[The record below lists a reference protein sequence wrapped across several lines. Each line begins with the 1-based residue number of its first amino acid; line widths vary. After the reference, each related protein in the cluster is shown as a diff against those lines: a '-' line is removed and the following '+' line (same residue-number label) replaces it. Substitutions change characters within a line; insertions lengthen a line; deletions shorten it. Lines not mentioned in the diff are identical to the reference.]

1 MVFKEFNSFYKMKE
15 WLLKGEYTLPAI
27 YHTVNDSKTYI
38 DYAIEPDEVLSEKIE
53 SIKGFKTNSQGQ
65 LSKILCLIT
74 NNHFTKILPE
84 KVTDGYGVEHDTT
97 NKDVFGVDDVEIGN
111 TYSFNEYARFTHYGL
126 IDGENPANTIARDTF
141 AKSNIT
147 EIIIPEGI
155 THIQDR
161 AFYKCKKLVR
171 VVFPSTLVYI
181 GESAFLGCESLEK
194 IVLPPSLRL
203 IDTSAFMSCRN
214 LSSISLGNG
223 VITIKQKAFCG
234 TAIESITIPNSV
246 YAVGSKAFAHCVN
259 LKNVYIGKNLGNRSV
274 EELVSE
280 ENTAYKFILYGDHE
294 IKQHN
299 VLKDNTFYGS
309 PIEKFKVH
317 KLNQYVK
324 TGSNGE
330 LMVSHHIRNSKWRVI
345 KVPVTVGPE
354 YTIDDEAVSIAKH
367 LFDGSNNCK
376 NINVIN
382 FNNVKLIPS
391 HCFSNNK
398 NELEIVLPH
407 VHKLSDRAFDNTH
420 IKKIELGGD
429 EFQQKTVI
437 DKVSTEG
444 YQGTFRIGKD
454 CQIIVPTSIKP
465 AYHDHHLWG
474 YYMPKNMSFTQVPYF
489 TNVTNTLGLD
499 PEKYI
504 AFQSTQRSTAGVSA
518 FNFTFTGYNTLK
530 VYVYRMYNNTADRL
544 ILGQPNGSPNTS
556 YGENATNNY
565 KVITSQNTGSVT
577 DLNNYTYVEYNN
589 LGSIGGNNTLDQT
602 NSIIMIYSVT
612 SAANAVSYSNGVIIV
627 LEKPQG
633 RLA

>member
-1 MVFKEFNSFYKMKE
+1 MVFKKFNSFYKMKE

-38 DYAIEPDEVLSEKIE
+38 DYAIEPNEALSEKIE

-65 LSKILCLIT
+65 LSKILCLIM

-84 KVTDGYGVEHDTT
+84 KITDGDGFEHDTT
-97 NKDVFGVDDVEIGN
+97 NKEVFGVDNAETEN

-126 IDGENPANTIARDTF
+126 IDGEKPANTIARDTF

-194 IVLPPSLRL
+194 IVLPPSLKL
-203 IDTSAFMSCRN
+203 IDTSAFMSCKN

-223 VITIKQKAFCG
+223 VITIKQKAFCR
-234 TAIESITIPNSV
+234 TAIESIAIPNSV
-246 YAVGSKAFAHCVN
+246 YAVGSKAFAHCRN
-259 LKNVYIGKNLGNRSV
+259 LKNVYIGQNLGNRSV
-274 EELVSE
+274 EVSISE
-280 ENTAYKFILYGDHE
+280 KNTAYKFILHGDHE

-299 VLKDNTFYGS
+299 VLKDNAFYGS
-309 PIEKFKVH
+309 PIEKFIVH
-317 KLNQYVK
+317 ELNQYVK

-330 LMVSHHIRNSKWRVI
+330 LMVSHHRIYSKWRVI

-354 YTIDDEAVSIAKH
+354 YTIDNEAVSIAKH
-367 LFDGSNNCK
+367 LFDGSNKCD

-407 VHKLSDRAFDNTH
+407 VHKLDDRAFDNTN

-429 EFQQKTVI
+429 EFQQENVI
-437 DKVSTEG
+437 DRVSG
-444 YQGTFRIGKD
+444 YQGTFRISKD
-454 CQIIVPTSIKP
+454 CQILVPTPIKP
-465 AYHDHHLWG
+465 VYHDHYLWG
-474 YYMPKNMSFTQVPYF
+474 YYMPKNW
-489 TNVTNTLGLD
+489 
-499 PEKYI
+499 KI
-504 AFQSTQRSTAGVSA
+504 FQSNNMTNISNNQPFLEPGKYEVFMITTSTEAVRQSVLQIQ
-518 FNFTFTGYNTLK
+518 FTGYNTFGFYIYK
-530 VYVYRMYNNTADRL
+530 FRNNPTDKIFCSR
-544 ILGQPNGSPNTS
+544 PNQFPDLN
-556 YGENATNNY
+556 NDANNY
-565 KVITSQNTGSVT
+565 QVVTNQNVGGVG
-577 DLNNYTYVEYNN
+577 DLKNYTYVEYKNM
-589 LGSIGGNNTLDQT
+589 GNILESLNRL
-602 NSIIMIYSVT
+602 
-612 SAANAVSYSNGVIIV
+612 IIV
-627 LEKPQG
+627 YQCKTPYATTTNDVMIVIPKPQG
-633 RLA
+633 TLVSLS

>member
-84 KVTDGYGVEHDTT
+84 KVTDGDGFEHDTT
-97 NKDVFGVDDVEIGN
+97 NKDVFGVDDAETGN

-126 IDGENPANTIARDTF
+126 IDGEKSANTIARDTF

-161 AFYKCKKLVR
+161 AFYNCKKLVR
-171 VVFPSTLVYI
+171 VVFPSTLLYI

-194 IVLPPSLRL
+194 IVLPPSLKL
-203 IDTSAFMSCRN
+203 IDTSAFMSCKN

-246 YAVGSKAFAHCVN
+246 YAVGSKAFAHCPN

-280 ENTAYKFILYGDHE
+280 KNTAYKFILYGDHE

-324 TGSNGE
+324 TGSSGE

-367 LFDGSNNCK
+367 LFDGSNNCE

-407 VHKLSDRAFDNTH
+407 VHKLNDRAFDNTK

-429 EFQQKTVI
+429 EFQQETVI

-474 YYMPKNMSFTQVPYF
+474 YYMPKNWKTFQLN
-489 TNVTNTLGLD
+489 NVTDISSNQPYLEPG
-499 PEKYI
+499 KYEV
-504 AFQSTQRSTAGVSA
+504 FMVTTSTSTAALKLSVLQIQ
-518 FNFTFTGYNTLK
+518 FTGYKTFGFYIYK
-530 VYVYRMYNNTADRL
+530 FRNNPTDK
-544 ILGQPNGSPNTS
+544 IFCSFPNQSPNLSNDASNYQVVTNQNVGSTS
-556 YGENATNNY
+556 NLA
-565 KVITSQNTGSVT
+565 
-577 DLNNYTYVEYNN
+577 NYTYVEYKNMGDI
-589 LGSIGGNNTLDQT
+589 LESINKIIIVYQCQTLDATTT
-602 NSIIMIYSVT
+602 ND
-612 SAANAVSYSNGVIIV
+612 V
-627 LEKPQG
+627 LFVVPKPQG
-633 RLA
+633 TLVSI